1 MPGSDDPKN
10 LSEEELNALVAEYE
24 DSEEGKATGE
34 PEPESRAEKLAK
46 LFYKTPEMQECRQ
59 TADSI
64 NKGLNEDDTVRV
76 QLEVPR
82 EFLRL
87 TEFLEQKRATAAGV
101 GPLPT
106 PKVLNQILLNEL
118 HDQLHWLITGPA
130 RFSYYRDLW
139 NRFCDEQ
146 GAADQKIPDS
156 WGPEPGGP
164 QAGAGEGGDGPF

>member
-1 MPGSDDPKN
+1 MATDEPDN
-10 LSEEELNALVAEYE
+10 LSEEDQAALDEYE
-24 DSEEGKATGE
+24 AEGGKAE
-34 PEPESRAEKLAK
+34 PEEESQAERLTKI
-46 LFYKTPEMQECRQ
+46 FYKTPEMQECRQ

-64 NKGLNEDDTVRV
+64 SNRLNPDDTVPV
-76 QLEVPR
+76 QIDVPR

-101 GPLPT
+101 GPLPP
-106 PKVLNQILLNEL
+106 PKVLNQIVLNEL

-146 GAADQKIPDS
+146 GAPDQKIQDS
-156 WGPEPGGP
+156 
-164 QAGAGEGGDGPF
+164 QASAGEGGAGPF